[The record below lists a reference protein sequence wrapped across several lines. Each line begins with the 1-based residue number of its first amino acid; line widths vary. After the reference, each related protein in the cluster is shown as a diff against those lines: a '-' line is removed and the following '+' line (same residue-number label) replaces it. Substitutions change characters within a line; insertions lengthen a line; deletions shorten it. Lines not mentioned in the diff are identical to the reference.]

1 MSHVPPDVSF
11 ARGADY
17 VGAPW
22 FGTFVLDFA
31 TPQLQRGAA
40 AWAAR
45 RGARTMPSRA
55 DLTIRDLKSLLP
67 NLCFIDIVRGETVRF
82 RVRLMGSCLDEMVAP
97 MTGRFIDDV
106 VPAHFAHKWSSQW
119 QPAIDARKPM
129 RAVGRV
135 EFAGRRW
142 YVAESLYAPL
152 AGDGETPDM
161 LMVAAY
167 YHSTDTADGAA
178 SELAA
183 PLLAQ
188 IDAQRAPAVS

>member
-1 MSHVPPDVSF
+1 MSQAPPDVSV

-22 FGTFVLDFA
+22 FGTFALDFV

-40 AWAAR
+40 AWFAK
-45 RGARTMPSRA
+45 RGVRTMPARS
-55 DLTIRDLKSLLP
+55 DLTIRDLKMLLP
-67 NLCFIDIVRGETVRF
+67 NLSIIEIVPSDPVRY
-82 RVRLMGSCLDEMVAP
+82 RVRLMGSVLDEMVAP
-97 MTGRFIDDV
+97 MTGRFIDEA
-106 VPAHFAHKWSSQW
+106 VPAHFAQKWSSQW
-119 QPAIDARKPM
+119 LPAIDERKPM

-152 AGDGETPDM
+152 AFDGETPDM

-167 YHSTDTADGAA
+167 YHSVDTADGATSDVAA
-178 SELAA
+178 SLAA
-183 PLLAQ
+183 QVNAQ
-188 IDAQRAPAVS
+188 TATLVS